1 MWVRKS
7 QRPQGFPVT
16 CGSVTAVKP
25 PVAYYGAKTS
35 LAPRIV
41 SMFPEHKRYVEPYA
55 GSLALLLAKPQ
66 SRHEVVNDLD
76 HNLMVFWKVLR
87 DSPEELARVCML
99 TPHSRVERNI
109 AKHIPSDSTDLERAR
124 LVWSALVQ
132 GRTGTLANTGWRHAR
147 STVDGRMLRSYVQRI
162 ETVAE
167 RIRDVSLEC
176 RPAVDIIEKYG
187 SDESTLLYCDPPYL
201 GSVRRHN
208 YKVEMTG
215 VGAHRELGEVLH
227 GCRATVVL
235 SGYHSP
241 LYDEL
246 YADWF
251 RVELPSRTTQGDPT
265 RVERTEVLW
274 SNRAFKTRYIGGQ
287 NETNVTGF
295 EPLCGRCGRVVPRP
309 KRGPRGRWCS
319 GACRVAGWRA
329 RRDAEGVGVEDGE
342 VAG

>member
-1 MWVRKS
+1 M
-7 QRPQGFPVT
+7 
-16 CGSVTAVKP
+16 
-25 PVAYYGAKTS
+25 AYYGAKTS
-35 LAPRIV
+35 LAPTIV
-41 SMFPEHKRYVEPYA
+41 SMLPEHKRYVEPFA
-55 GSLALLLAKPQ
+55 GSLAVLLAKPPA
-66 SRHEVVNDLD
+66 RHEVVNDLD
-76 HNLMVFWKVLR
+76 HNLMTFWKVLR
-87 DSPEELARVCML
+87 DSPTELARVCML

-109 AKHIPSDSTDLERAR
+109 AKHIPSGGSDLERAR

-167 RIRDVSLEC
+167 RIREVSLEC
-176 RPAVDIIEKYG
+176 RPALEVIEKYG
-187 SDESTLLYCDPPYL
+187 SDESTLIYADPPYL

-208 YKVEMTG
+208 YKVEMTSE
-215 VGAHRELGEVLH
+215 GAHRELGEVLS

-251 RVELPSRTTQGDPT
+251 RVELPSRTTQGDSA

-274 SNRAFKTRYIGGQ
+274 SNREFKTRYISGQ
-287 NETNVTGF
+287 NETDVTGF
-295 EPLCGRCGRVVPRP
+295 EPLCGRCGRVIPRP
-309 KRGPRGRWCS
+309 KRGPQGTWCS
-319 GACRVAGWRA
+319 GACRVAAHRA
-329 RRDAEGVGVEDGE
+329 RRDVEVVE